1 MIGIG
6 RRPEPGHCRSLGE
19 YTRLVKSDSSIEY
32 RQNGSTTEQVHDV
45 KLRGIRDE
53 EMEISVQKVVVKE
66 ISNKRGRGKGLDNG
80 LYRPIRQVMAG

>member
-1 MIGIG
+1 
-6 RRPEPGHCRSLGE
+6 
-19 YTRLVKSDSSIEY
+19 
-32 RQNGSTTEQVHDV
+32 V